1 MIGVDSVSRLN
12 HVRNMPTTRDYL
24 LRHLDAIELQGYNK
38 VADNTFVNIVPM
50 TTGRLVEELP
60 WNEQKSGEPFDPYN
74 FIWKNF
80 SSSGYFTL
88 YAEDDPRLGIFN
100 YIKRGFRVPPADH
113 YYRPFALALEGDN
126 SVWTSDHHCVGDR
139 FETDMILNYTKDLM
153 KLYHRV
159 PYFGFNFLSRLT
171 HDSISNTAS
180 ADTPYSNMFRDID
193 NQGLLN
199 NTVLIF
205 FSDHGMRFGEI
216 RETYIGKLEERLPMM
231 FLVFPK
237 WFYKKYPQITQNLK
251 INRNR
256 LTTPFDIY
264 ETLKDILYFTGDVKG
279 DVDVEQR
286 GISLFEEIP
295 VSRSCDHAGILPHWC
310 TCMSQQEL
318 SNNDQFYNMSVNYLI
333 TYINQQ
339 FVLNNVTDMCWP
351 LKLGRT
357 KSVHVIQNN
366 DKLLKYKQSLNDVIN
381 RTVSFNAKRVL
392 STYIFQ
398 VAVSLMPGSGE
409 FEASVRYDETTGN
422 FTMAGDISRI
432 NKYGHDSD
440 CVHGSLLHKLCFCK

>member
-1 MIGVDSVSRLN
+1 MDDNKYQYTQNGTIFNRDIVVTEQFIRVKCYDKSHIVIYSNYHAFILPQPIRLQQLKTSFSGHVEEKNPRETLNVVMIGVDSVSRLN
-12 HVRNMPTTRDYL
+12 HMRYMPKTRDYL

-50 TTGRLVEELP
+50 TTGRFVEELP
-60 WNEQKSGEPFDPYN
+60 WNEQKSGEPFDKYN

-88 YAEDDPRLGIFN
+88 YAEDDPELNIFN
-100 YIKRGFRVPPADH
+100 YMKRGFHVPPADH
-113 YYRPFALALEGDN
+113 YYRPFALAVEGDN
-126 SVWTSDHHCVGDR
+126 SAWTSDHHCVGDR
-139 FETDMILNYTKDLM
+139 FETDMILNYTKDFL
-153 KLYHRV
+153 KLYHKV

-193 NQGLLN
+193 NQGLLK

-251 INRNR
+251 INQNR

-264 ETLKDILYFTGDVKG
+264 ETLKDILYFT
-279 DVDVEQR
+279 
-286 GISLFEEIP
+286 
-295 VSRSCDHAGILPHWC
+295 A
-310 TCMSQQEL
+310 
-318 SNNDQFYNMSVNYLI
+318 
-333 TYINQQ
+333 
-339 FVLNNVTDMCWP
+339 VT
-351 LKLGRT
+351 
-357 KSVHVIQNN
+357 
-366 DKLLKYKQSLNDVIN
+366 
-381 RTVSFNAKRVL
+381 A
-392 STYIFQ
+392 
-398 VAVSLMPGSGE
+398 
-409 FEASVRYDETTGN
+409 
-422 FTMAGDISRI
+422 
-432 NKYGHDSD
+432 
-440 CVHGSLLHKLCFCK
+440 